1 MNLTAIGKAYVVVT
15 VAAAGVT
22 ATIFG
27 KTMSDIT
34 GLGKD
39 ISRITA
45 KVVAKVSK
53 KKDDDDYFFDDEEGD
68 DDSDDS
74 EDNEEGDVIAMM
86 NAQNSAVAGDP
97 VQ

>member
-1 MNLTAIGKAYVVVT
+1 MNLTAIGKAYVTVT

-27 KTMSDIT
+27 KAMADIT

-39 ISRITA
+39 ISRISA
-45 KVVAKVSK
+45 KVVSKVSK
-53 KKDDDDYFFDDEEGD
+53 KNDDDYFFDDEEGD
-68 DDSDDS
+68 DDGDDDSDD
-74 EDNEEGDVIAMM
+74 NEKGDVIAMM
-86 NAQNSAVAGDP
+86 NAQNSAVTGDP